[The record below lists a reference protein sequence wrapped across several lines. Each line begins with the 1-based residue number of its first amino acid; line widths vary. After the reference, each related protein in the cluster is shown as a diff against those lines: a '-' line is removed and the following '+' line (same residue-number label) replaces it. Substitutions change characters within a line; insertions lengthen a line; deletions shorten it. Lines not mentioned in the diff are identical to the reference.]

1 MFEDETARDEA
12 YSELDILWYDGDIRD
27 MLPYPQTHHD
37 KAQLTGASLKK
48 LMLDRLPVKV
58 LELMH
63 TVDLTGN
70 SDQEMIEIN
79 SPTGRAA
86 EKWEDAIKNLST
98 RTPRNSE
105 KTWEKPKDKFRVQ
118 RNFQQTERKRFKNKK
133 FVNLQ
138 YKSQM
143 KTVTMQ
149 VEGVPQGELTQQRNP
164 KECMKCAWPGD
175 WNDHIKGWTVLEQ

>member
-1 MFEDETARDEA
+1 MLHVQWEKQALARTFPRSWPTYRNDLVLMFEDETARDEA

-86 EKWEDAIKNLST
+86 EK
-98 RTPRNSE
+98 
-105 KTWEKPKDKFRVQ
+105 
-118 RNFQQTERKRFKNKK
+118 
-133 FVNLQ
+133 
-138 YKSQM
+138 
-143 KTVTMQ
+143 
-149 VEGVPQGELTQQRNP
+149 
-164 KECMKCAWPGD
+164 
-175 WNDHIKGWTVLEQ
+175 